1 MNIIKSKTMEMDYII
16 ISTVRANIYGNI
28 GFLKSEKRL
37 NVSLT
42 RARKGLILVGNPNC
56 LAQRPGVF
64 RDLISFYCSNGLIVD
79 DPFKNC
85 KIIKREEIFDKDLL
99 DNEEEYDEIIEEI
112 KERNYNGLRK
122 IKVIKKIKNEKPAP
136 SIAINPQNLGR
147 DNQNQNKQNPSI
159 PINQQNQKKD
169 NHNKSNI
176 SLYKLK
182 KVILK
187 EQNNIAQHSLTFEYE
202 LFNDELKQPL
212 FRKRFLIQILMK
224 E

>member
-1 MNIIKSKTMEMDYII
+1 MEMDYII
-16 ISTVRANIYGNI
+16 ISTVRSNPYGKL

-169 NHNKSNI
+169 NHNQNKQIKNI
-176 SLYKLK
+176 NNNKIEENNKNNNKEKNK
-182 KVILK
+182 KK
-187 EQNNIAQHSLTFEYE
+187 EE
-202 LFNDELKQPL
+202 
-212 FRKRFLIQILMK
+212 KRGESRAK
-224 E
+224 